1 VAVSY
6 TGRWKESAGLGNAA
20 AYTAPMAR
28 MLYLRDIEVDVH
40 VRCRTCGHE
49 GVLPRADMHRRFGP
63 NYPVLSI
70 APHYRCSKCNSRD
83 TESRPAPP
91 PLSLVGGTEVDAP
104 DAPPSFAGPL
114 AALQGLLD
122 AVRGRGDADDADDA
136 PPALREPAFRD
147 STARGPAN
155 EDWVPAPPREE
166 RERPR
171 PLRLDELI
179 ADGPAT
185 PEAGRRPLW
194 EPVSLADMA
203 GHSGEEPAEDDPAHE
218 NEPDARPR
226 TAAPDPR
233 DEDADDGL
241 SPFERTIAA
250 LRNLVDADGVAE
262 AKPAARPFQEDDQSE
277 DDEPEDNEPPPVFS
291 VNVLVRTDFDDDED
305 LEEDERD
312 DDVLNDVDF
321 GNFHDRHADESADEE
336 IADDEIDGDPSDD
349 EIVAFAIRDPDKA
362 PPRRERPPATEEP
375 PLDKTIAA
383 LRDMVREAAAD
394 PDDPDDDPVV
404 TRFARSRT
412 PVFAPDPEENSEPD
426 QDLSVRNLPVPN
438 LEPEPEEEFDALTL
452 SDEIGDDEGQD
463 EDDTPR
469 LRKSAQEL
477 EMEEALRAL
486 RALVEQEDDEHG
498 DERDDDRQDDAS
510 QDDDEPEEPTPV
522 PVRAGRP
529 AATVPFDEDD
539 GLPTMR
545 KLTGGVPSAPAPAWD
560 LDHDLDKDPDAED
573 EPFNLVGKLVRE
585 AERSGAKVSVE
596 PKATDPGTPDPQP
609 SAAKAKGEPSSLDKT
624 IAALRS
630 MLELDGK
637 RGR

>member
-1 VAVSY
+1 
-6 TGRWKESAGLGNAA
+6 
-20 AYTAPMAR
+20 

-40 VRCRTCGHE
+40 VRCRSCGHE

-70 APHYRCSKCNSRD
+70 APHYRCSRCDSRD

-91 PLSLVGGTEVDAP
+91 PLSLIGGTEVDTP

-122 AVRGRGDADDADDA
+122 AVRGRGDADDAR
-136 PPALREPAFRD
+136 PAFQEPAFRD
-147 STARGPAN
+147 SSANGPAN
-155 EDWVPAPPREE
+155 EDRIAVPLRDE
-166 RERPR
+166 RESEPERPRPR

-179 ADGPAT
+179 ADGPGT

-194 EPVSLADMA
+194 EPISLADMA
-203 GHSGEEPAEDDPAHE
+203 GHSDEEPEDEEPAG
-218 NEPDARPR
+218 
-226 TAAPDPR
+226 
-233 DEDADDGL
+233 EDADDGL

-250 LRNLVDADGVAE
+250 LRTMVDADDAMTE
-262 AKPAARPFQEDDQSE
+262 AKPAARPFLEADPPERDESE
-277 DDEPEDNEPPPVFS
+277 DDDDRPAAFS
-291 VNVLVRTDFDDDED
+291 VNSLVRTDFDDDED
-305 LEEDERD
+305 PEEDEQND
-312 DDVLNDVDF
+312 DSFLNDIDF
-321 GNFHDRHADESADEE
+321 GNFRDRHFGDGRTNREMAPDGS
-336 IADDEIDGDPSDD
+336 ADDENADDGADGEPSDD

-362 PPRRERPPATEEP
+362 PPRRERPAAEEQ

-404 TRFARSRT
+404 TRFVRPRK
-412 PVFAPDPEENSEPD
+412 PVSTPDPELDVESAWDRPIHNRSVPDPETEPD
-426 QDLSVRNLPVPN
+426 D
-438 LEPEPEEEFDALTL
+438 EPDALTL
-452 SDEIGDDEGQD
+452 TDEIAADQPV
-463 EDDTPR
+463 EDDGQEDDGQSEDDAPR

-486 RALVEQEDDEHG
+486 RALVEQEDDEDG
-498 DERDDDRQDDAS
+498 DQRDGRRAYDGW
-510 QDDDEPEEPTPV
+510 QDDDDPEEPAPA
-522 PVRAGRP
+522 PARPGRP
-529 AATVPFDEDD
+529 VSTVPLDEDD

-545 KLTGGVPSAPAPAWD
+545 KLTGAVPPSPAPKPTWD
-560 LDHDLDKDPDAED
+560 MDQGLDQDGDKDPDDED

-585 AERSGAKVSVE
+585 AERSGATVSVE
-596 PKATDPGTPDPQP
+596 PKAAGPGTPDPQP
-609 SAAKAKGEPSSLDKT
+609 PAAKAAKGESSSLDKT